1 MGNKIINTLVV
12 DDSMVTRNHISRALS
27 KIEGVKI
34 MQIAKNGQEA
44 VAFVQKQEPDFITM
58 DLTMPEMDGIETI
71 KEILKIHPNA
81 VILVIS
87 ALADKETAI
96 EALSLGA
103 VGFLYKPF
111 TDDQLIEAAK
121 EAISSD
127 EDE

>member
-1 MGNKIINTLVV
+1 MTSRIINTLVV

-27 KIEGVKI
+27 KIDGVKI

-44 VAFVQKQEPDFITM
+44 VACVQKQEPDFITM

-71 KEILKIHPNA
+71 KEIMKIHPGA

-127 EDE
+127 ED